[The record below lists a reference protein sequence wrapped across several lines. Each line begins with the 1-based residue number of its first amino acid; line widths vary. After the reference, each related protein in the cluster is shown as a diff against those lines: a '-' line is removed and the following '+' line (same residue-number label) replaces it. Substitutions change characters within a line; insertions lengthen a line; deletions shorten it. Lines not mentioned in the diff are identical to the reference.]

1 MFVYF
6 PSPHYLCNS
15 SLLGLCALGVLKFL
29 HFLHTMRI
37 EDVTKSFLTIT
48 GEGLGSVSI
57 APPIHGQTDPSMK
70 YEAARKG
77 GNYLQYCVIFIS
89 SSEAYQHEGG
99 ACAVSAPCEPCASL
113 CHPELV
119 LCRDPPARL
128 SQIHIL
134 DHMFMQQQR
143 GFLSVWREFFKAI
156 FQPRLAPSYTQLGLA
171 T

>member
-1 MFVYF
+1 
-6 PSPHYLCNS
+6 
-15 SLLGLCALGVLKFL
+15 
-29 HFLHTMRI
+29 MRI

-48 GEGLGSVSI
+48 VEGLGSVSI
-57 APPIHGQTDPSMK
+57 APHIHGQTDPSMK

-99 ACAVSAPCEPCASL
+99 ACAVSAPCAPCASL

-119 LCRDPPARL
+119 LCRDSPCL

-134 DHMFMQQQR
+134 DHMFMRATEGLLVSVARNFQSN
-143 GFLSVWREFFKAI
+143 FPTLS
-156 FQPRLAPSYTQLGLA
+156 LAWLLE
-171 T
+171 